1 MNLSF
6 IDLFSWIGGFR
17 SWIEA
22 VSKELWINSKCLA
35 YSEIDKFA
43 KKSYE
48 ANYNTTNEI
57 SMWDIT
63 TFNDFDI
70 IKNPTIIFWG
80 FPCQPFSVAGK
91 QLWFED
97 ERWNL
102 FFSILKVIKNT
113 NPKYCLLENVKNL
126 RTHDQWKTFR
136 IIKENLEKAWY
147 IVKED
152 IFNTADFWIPQNR
165 NRVYIF
171 CIRKDLLKEDFNFSS
186 DSIKEHF
193 LSKKHKYIQIYNWI
207 IDILDKEVDKKYYL
221 SDKIKN
227 HILGKWTKNY
237 KSIAKINRIIA
248 ATLLSSMHK
257 MHRANVD
264 NYYSDNFIKTN
275 GDIYYSSL
283 SVQDMFKEDI
293 RRLTPL
299 EALKLQWFNQSFYDN
314 CKKVNISDM
323 QLYRQAWNAVSINVV
338 YAILLFLYD
347 SRKTAGSLALLM

>member
-193 LSKKHKYIQIYNWI
+193 SSKKHKHIQIYNWI

-275 GDIYYSSL
+275 SDIYYSSL

-314 CKKVNISDM
+314 CKKVFDPWLEKLTEN
-323 QLYRQAWNAVSINVV
+323 
-338 YAILLFLYD
+338 
-347 SRKTAGSLALLM
+347 SLIIQIEKGLIDFDCLSEFKNHIYMMAP